1 MTKARS
7 EYIYQLIGTIQG
19 KKQKDTK
26 SRARYELE
34 VTIKGKPHLNKIWVY
49 QDKLESSQLWQE
61 IEKNA
66 YVDKKYLFYCQN
78 YMGQVKVLIPKIQKK
93 FYTTVNQAEL
103 ELLKKAR
110 FEGSNSLRIHGKG
123 NKVRYVFVP
132 DFLVK
137 HFKFGSPRYL
147 FVLSEGKRIDA
158 PQVRKTIQKRVKL
171 A

>member
-34 VTIKGKPHLNKIWVY
+34 VTIK
-49 QDKLESSQLWQE
+49 ER
-61 IEKNA
+61 
-66 YVDKKYLFYCQN
+66 
-78 YMGQVKVLIPKIQKK
+78 VKVLIPKIQKK

-171 A
+171 AGLKK